1 MNRRHFLTTAL
12 AATLSPIAAQT
23 GRAPRIILRS
33 SWQTVNIGD
42 IAHTPGVLALL
53 EKHLPHVEVRLWPS
67 KVDNGVDE
75 MLMKRFP
82 KLIILKPSELKQAF
96 EECDFLLHGSGP
108 SLVAQKDVEKW
119 HATTGKPYGVYGIT
133 VAAQG
138 STQTKPSSDS
148 AIAKTIK
155 VLSDAKFVFF
165 RDTVSMELV
174 KSLDCTC
181 PIMEFG
187 PDGAFATDLRDDE
200 KALAFLKEHGLE
212 EGKFLCCIGR
222 LRFTPYWKMK
232 PNVKFDEVKNAR
244 NEAMKEHD
252 LGPLR
257 QAIIEVVK
265 QTDMKVLL
273 CPEDSSQ
280 MEVNKDNFYDKLPE
294 NVKAKVVWR
303 PNYWLTG
310 EALSTYVRSAG
321 LFGAEMHSP
330 IMCIGNGIPAI
341 VCRWAEQTSKGYMW
355 RDIGLGDWLFNLDEE
370 SEIPGIVPAI
380 VALAKD
386 PAAAKAKALKGQ
398 AVVHERQRATME
410 IVGKFTAEAA
420 KA

>member
-12 AATLSPIAAQT
+12 AAALSPIAAQT

-53 EKHLPHVEVRLWPS
+53 EKHLPEVEVRLWPS

-82 KLIILKPSELKQAF
+82 KLIILKREGLKQAF

-108 SLVAQKDVEKW
+108 SLVAQNDVVKW
-119 HATTGKPYGVYGIT
+119 SEATGKPYGVYGIT

-138 STQTKPSSDS
+138 SSSTKPSSDS
-148 AIAKTIK
+148 AIAKTIQ
-155 VLSDAKFVFF
+155 VLSGAQFAFF
-165 RDTVSMELV
+165 RDSVSLGLV
-174 KSLDCTC
+174 KQLGCTC
-181 PIMEFG
+181 PILEFG

-222 LRFTPYWKMK
+222 LRFTPYWKIK
-232 PNVKFDEVKNAR
+232 PGMKFDEKKHAR
-244 NEAMKEHD
+244 NEALKEHD

-273 CPEDSSQ
+273 CPEDASQ

-294 NVKAKVVWR
+294 DVKAKVVWR

-310 EALSTYVRSAG
+310 EAISTYVRSAG

-330 IMCIGNGIPAI
+330 IMCIGNGVPAI
-341 VCRWAEQTSKGYMW
+341 VCRWTEQTSKGLMW
-355 RDIGLGDWLFNLDEE
+355 HDIGLDEWLFNMDVE
-370 SEIPGIVPAI
+370 SEIPGIVPA
-380 VALAKD
+380 VLAMAKD
-386 PAAAKAKALKGQ
+386 PAAAKAKAAKGL

-410 IVGKFTAEAA
+410 IVGKSAEAA